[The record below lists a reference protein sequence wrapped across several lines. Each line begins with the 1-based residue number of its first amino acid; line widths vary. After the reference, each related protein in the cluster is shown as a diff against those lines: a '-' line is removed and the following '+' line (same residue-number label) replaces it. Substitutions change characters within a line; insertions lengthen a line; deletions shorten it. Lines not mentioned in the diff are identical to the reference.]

1 MRVTGLYSKPERS
14 AEPCQIVLDKY
25 FGNVK
30 RFANEVLPT
39 AIWHAG
45 C

>member
-1 MRVTGLYSKPERS
+1 
-14 AEPCQIVLDKY
+14 VLDKY

-30 RFANEVLPT
+30 RFANEVLPA

>member
-1 MRVTGLYSKPERS
+1 
-14 AEPCQIVLDKY
+14 VLDKY